1 MNITSILRDTWHITT
16 RAWPLWVLT
25 AGLGIMFTPAFVLG
39 GAMGGFAAM
48 LTLAPALRGSEPE
61 WIAPI
66 RSLPTWAL
74 VAGWTIA
81 TLLLVL
87 TSALTYLLQAAIVRG
102 ASLAAERGAVT
113 LGEVLQL
120 GWRRV
125 INVLALSLTLGGFIL
140 VISLLPWLV
149 VILISQ
155 RFQEA
160 GAVLLQVVQGV
171 TAPVSSALGLAVFL
185 MLMAIAIED
194 VRPRAA
200 PGRAWAVFRKG
211 WWAFLLVLAVSALI
225 GLPLVALILPIFV
238 LFFATFPFNQALGFV
253 ILALC
258 CSGVG
263 LIGVPYLIFT
273 FVFTT
278 VLYTLVYREAAR
290 LASPETPPVT

>member
-1 MNITSILRDTWHITT
+1 MNITSILRAAWRITL

-25 AGLGIMFTPAFVLG
+25 AGLGIVFTPAFTLG

-48 LTLAPALRGSEPE
+48 LTLAPSLRGPEPE
-61 WIAPI
+61 WIAQI
-66 RSLPTWAL
+66 RSLPTWTL
-74 VAGWTIA
+74 VAGWIIA
-81 TLLLVL
+81 MVLLVL

-125 INVLALSLTLGGFIL
+125 INILALSLTLGGLIL

-149 VILISQ
+149 VILIGQ

-160 GAVLLQVVQGV
+160 GAALLQVVQGL
-171 TAPVSSALGLAVFL
+171 TAPVSSALGMAVFL

-211 WWAFLLVLAVSALI
+211 WWAFLLVFAVSALI
-225 GLPLVALILPIFV
+225 SLPIVALILPIFV
-238 LFFATFPFNQALGFV
+238 LFFVTFPFNQALSFV
-253 ILALC
+253 VLALC
-258 CSGVG
+258 CSSAGV
-263 LIGVPYLIFT
+263 IGGAYLIFT

-290 LASPETPPVT
+290 LAGPETPPVT